1 MSTGQLSEANLRKS
15 FLPGADLMEADLSGA
30 DRHYADLNG
39 AAVFDDEDLEQQ
51 AKSLEGA
58 TMPNGQKYEAWIKD
72 EEGRK
77 EAGEN
82 G

>member
-15 FLPGADLMEADLSGA
+15 FLHGADLME
-30 DRHYADLNG
+30 ADLNG

-58 TMPNGQKYEAWIKD
+58 TMPNGQKCENWLKDKKAQGKD
-72 EEGRK
+72 ENE
-77 EAGEN
+77 
-82 G
+82 